1 MEELEVPTE
10 HLHETINEKAA
21 EEKEKWSMYIALSTA
36 VMAVFAAIS
45 GLLGGHYANEAL
57 IGQVKA
63 SDQWAYYQSKSIKA
77 EIAASTGTIISI
89 VSGKTLPAEDV
100 AKSAKY
106 EKDKEEIKQKAQE
119 LDKESELCLNKH
131 NVLARAV
138 TMFQIA
144 IALAAIS
151 ILTKKRLLWVC
162 GIVLSLIGIFF
173 LLQGS
178 LLT

>member
-10 HLHETINEKAA
+10 HLHETINEKAQ
-21 EEKEKWSMYIALSTA
+21 EEKERWSMYIALSTA

-45 GLLGGHYANEAL
+45 GLIGGHYANEAL

-77 EIAASTGTIISI
+77 EIANSTASIVSL
-89 VSGKTLPAEDV
+89 VSGKTLPPEDA
-100 AKSAKY
+100 AKAAKY
-106 EKDKEEIKQKAQE
+106 EKDKEEIKLKAE
-119 LDKESELCLNKH
+119 ALDKDSELCLNKH
-131 NVLARAV
+131 NILARAV
-138 TMFQIA
+138 TLFQIA

-162 GIVLSLIGIFF
+162 GIVLSVVGIFF
-173 LLQGS
+173 LLQGA